1 MGAGMIQETAA
12 FGLLPIRILAGI
24 AFIVH
29 EYLNFQTLVV
39 LKYFWKSGLP
49 PDLAILIGLLKVIG
63 GIALSVEVLT
73 R

>member
-1 MGAGMIQETAA
+1 MGAGIIQETAA

-49 PDLAILIGLLKVIG
+49 PDLAIITFSSPISG